1 MKEMDITIQLEH
13 GLHARPAAEF
23 TRVASRFKSD
33 ITLVKGD
40 RSVNAKSIIGVM
52 SLGAA
57 KDETIKLIIDGEDE
71 AEVADVLAA
80 YLKGRD
86 N

>member
-57 KDETIKLIIDGEDE
+57 KGETIKLIIDGEDE

-80 YLKGRD
+80 YLEGRD